1 MAGGIELFKLMAKLV
16 LDTGDFDDDIDKS
29 KSKVKG
35 FFGGAESGMTK
46 VASTMNVVSHVG
58 STVVGVVKGIA
69 SAGFGLASAAA
80 DMEAMQQSYSEAFR
94 GMEDQATA
102 AFARVSQ
109 ANNVETRRLQESGIA
124 FFRQFTSAGMDSNS
138 ALNAM
143 ESALGYAADAA
154 AAYNISL
161 EDASSMMRSFL
172 RGNVEAGESIG
183 LFINQAD
190 RNHLAGT
197 LFHGATWEELNEQQ
211 RQFAL
216 LTHVNS
222 TYSMSRVLG
231 QGAREMN
238 NWSNVLGNLSSAW
251 NDAQA
256 IMGEE
261 IMVALIPALQELT
274 QWIKDNPEI
283 FKNLGEIFGDIAV
296 GLVNAFKSLLTFV
309 DEHGDEI
316 NAFLENLGKVFS
328 GEWTLWDFLKGG
340 KPEAIKAEPGT
351 GNVWDY
357 IQNEG
362 FSYDTVLA
370 AFSGNESAADAYVR
384 AFEESGLGVDDITAE
399 VSAEWE
405 RSALSGLQGALDD
418 TSFTANVNLEPNAGS
433 LLAWAGE
440 QVGNLSRWML
450 GEYTPHARGLEY
462 VPADGYPA
470 MLHRGESVLNRV
482 EAADWR
488 AAQRGGMGGVDP
500 AALGAAVAAAM
511 QGVTVNIDG
520 RTAGAL
526 LTPHVSREQGR
537 EAWKRR

>member
-29 KSKVKG
+29 RSKVKG

-109 ANNVETRRLQESGIA
+109 ANNVEVRRLQESGIA

-183 LFINQAD
+183 LFINQSD
-190 RNHLAGT
+190 RNRLAGT
-197 LFHGATWEELNEQQ
+197 LFSGKTWEELNEQQ

-231 QGAREMN
+231 QGAREMS

-261 IMVALIPALQELT
+261 IMIALIPALQELT
-274 QWIKDNPEI
+274 QWIKDNPD
-283 FKNLGEIFGDIAV
+283 L
-296 GLVNAFKSLLTFV
+296 FKSLGSTF
-309 DEHGDEI
+309 GEI
-316 NAFLENLGKVFS
+316 AKSFVSAFKELLIFISENKDSIIGFIDGLGKLF
-328 GEWTLWDFLKGG
+328 KGLQ
-340 KPEAIKAEPGT
+340 KPPQMTAEEQNAKQRQAAIDYLTGNGTYDAMIKAFG
-351 GNVWDY
+351 GSN
-357 IQNEG
+357 
-362 FSYDTVLA
+362 A
-370 AFSGNESAADAYVR
+370 ATEALREQFLSAEEEIPADVA
-384 AFEESGLGVDDITAE
+384 AQWVDDAM
-399 VSAEWE
+399 AD
-405 RSALSGLQGALDD
+405 LQRDLDNAHL
-418 TSFTANVNLEPNAGS
+418 TANVEIQPTGLDPLIS
-433 LLAWAGE
+433 LL
-440 QVGNLSRWML
+440 SRGASAVSNWFW
-450 GEYTPHARGLEY
+450 GDRPSADQAATYNAKGLEY
-462 VPADGYPA
+462 VPYDDYYTR
-470 MLHRGESVLNRV
+470 LHRGESVLNRV
-482 EAADWR
+482 EASDWR
-488 AAQRGGMGGVDP
+488 AAQRGGMGGIDP

>member
-16 LDTGDFDDDIDKS
+16 LDTEDFDDDIDKS
-29 KSKVKG
+29 KGKVKG

-46 VASTMNVVSHVG
+46 VSSAMNVVSHAG
-58 STVVGVVKGIA
+58 SAVVGVVKGIA
-69 SAGFGLASAAA
+69 SAGFGLASTAAE
-80 DMEAMQQSYSEAFR
+80 MEAMQQSYSEAFR
-94 GMEDQATA
+94 GMEEQATA

-154 AAYNISL
+154 AAYNITL

-183 LFINQAD
+183 LFINQATRED
-190 RNHLAGT
+190 LAGT
-197 LFHGATWEELNEQQ
+197 LFEGKTWAELNEQQ

-222 TYSMSRVLG
+222 SYSMSRVLG

-238 NWSNVLGNLSSAW
+238 NWSNVLGNLSSTW
-251 NDAQA
+251 NEAQA

-261 IMVALIPALQELT
+261 IMIALIPALQELT
-274 QWIKDNPEI
+274 QWIKENPE
-283 FKNLGEIFGDIAV
+283 L
-296 GLVNAFKSLLTFV
+296 FKSLGETFGEIATSFVEAFKGILVFVSENKDTIIGFIDGIGRIFRGFDSPEQPTKDEVQAQQRQAAIDYLTGEGTYHAMIKAFGGSNAATEAIREKFLSDDEEISADVAAQFV
-309 DEHGDEI
+309 DDAMANLQRELD
-316 NAFLENLGKVFS
+316 NANL
-328 GEWTLWDFLKGG
+328 T
-340 KPEAIKAEPGT
+340 
-351 GNVWDY
+351 
-357 IQNEG
+357 
-362 FSYDTVLA
+362 
-370 AFSGNESAADAYVR
+370 ADVEVR
-384 AFEESGLGVDDITAE
+384 ATGLDLFLSM
-399 VSAEWE
+399 VSRGWN
-405 RSALSGLQGALDD
+405 ALGDWVWGDRPSEDQAA
-418 TSFTANVNLEPNAGS
+418 TYNAK
-433 LLAWAGE
+433 
-440 QVGNLSRWML
+440 
-450 GEYTPHARGLEY
+450 GLEY
-462 VPADGYPA
+462 VPYDDYYTR
-470 MLHRGESVLNRV
+470 LHRGESVLNRV

-488 AAQRGGMGGVDP
+488 AAQRGGMGGIDP

>member
-46 VASTMNVVSHVG
+46 VSSAMNVVSHVG

-69 SAGFGLASAAA
+69 SAGLGLASTAA

-109 ANNVETRRLQESGIA
+109 TNNVETRRLQESGIA

-183 LFINQAD
+183 LFVNQATRD
-190 RNHLAGT
+190 DLANT
-197 LFHGATWEELNEQQ
+197 LFDGKKWEELNEQQ

-261 IMVALIPALQELT
+261 IMIALIPALQELT
-274 QWIKDNPEI
+274 QWIKDNPDL
-283 FKNLGEIFGDIAV
+283 FNSLGSTFGEIAKSFV
-296 GLVNAFKSLLTFV
+296 SAFKELLIF
-309 DEHGDEI
+309 I
-316 NAFLENLGKVFS
+316 SENKDSIIGFIDGLGKLF
-328 GEWTLWDFLKGG
+328 KGFQ
-340 KPEAIKAEPGT
+340 KPPQMTAEEQNAKQRQAAIDYLTGNGTYDAMIKAFG
-351 GNVWDY
+351 GSN
-357 IQNEG
+357 
-362 FSYDTVLA
+362 A
-370 AFSGNESAADAYVR
+370 ATEALREQFLSAEEEIPADVA
-384 AFEESGLGVDDITAE
+384 AQWVDDAM
-399 VSAEWE
+399 AD
-405 RSALSGLQGALDD
+405 LQRDLDNAHL
-418 TSFTANVNLEPNAGS
+418 TANVEIQPTGLDPLIS
-433 LLAWAGE
+433 LL
-440 QVGNLSRWML
+440 SRGASAVSNWFW
-450 GEYTPHARGLEY
+450 GDRPSADQAASYNAKGLEY
-462 VPADGYPA
+462 VPYDDYYTR
-470 MLHRGESVLNRV
+470 LHRGESVLNRV

-488 AAQRGGMGGVDP
+488 AAQRGGMGGIDP